1 MLLARLESGLAAL
14 DPAACLAR
22 ILLPACGWSG
32 TCLGFRGFRGFRGFI
47 GSRRFRVEGQADKTF
62 SASLHYGLSD

>member
-1 MLLARLESGLAAL
+1 MLLAGLESGLAAL

-32 TCLGFRGFRGFRGFI
+32 TCLGFRGFRA
-47 GSRRFRVEGQADKTF
+47 FRV
-62 SASLHYGLSD
+62 